1 MLKGLA
7 RLLRVYK
14 FEPHVFSSAE
24 AFLDGT
30 VANETTCLI
39 VEFQLGGMCGIELR
53 RRLTA
58 SVSTLPVI
66 FITATDDETTR
77 KEALETGCI
86 PYLQKPF
93 PARCSSMRSARLAT
107 SPHASYCT

>member
-24 AFLDGT
+24 AFLDST
-30 VANETTCLI
+30 VANETTCVI
-39 VEFQLGGMCGIELR
+39 VDIQLGGISGIELR

-58 SVSTLPVI
+58 SGSTLPVI
-66 FITATDDETTR
+66 FITATDNETTR

-86 PYLQKPF
+86 AYLQKPF
-93 PARCSSMRSARLAT
+93 PARLLIDAIGKAGD
-107 SPHASYCT
+107 